1 MKLVRLCNDSYPAIK
16 GARGAC
22 RMTTPL
28 SVWPDDTAIAATQ
41 SFGPFG
47 PAWGGL
53 RVPTILPLF
62 PSLVATDAAVAD
74 WDTATEEDCEGQT
87 DPLANARRAWKQRNG
102 RSSILDSVTRQAK
115 GNPQSSASTLP
126 PVSRLQPMSYTLPS
140 PTARRLSSP
149 QSIGTS
155 GLSKLASSLEPN
167 LPIQVVAP
175 HSSLEPNLSIHLV
188 APHSSLEPNRPI
200 RLAAPP
206 SWRRNHISLPII
218 RFTVPYQTLWPI
230 LYDYIYTSS
239 TVAVLADLLKHQVPP
254 SPFSAEPPEVQ
265 QYQMSALV
273 AKLERIRRLWHNAA
287 ALGVEDEALW
297 LVMARAWG
305 VWLAELMEELE
316 EPV

>member
-1 MKLVRLCNDSYPAIK
+1 
-16 GARGAC
+16 
-22 RMTTPL
+22 MTTPL

-87 DPLANARRAWKQRNG
+87 DPLANVGKTCLEAAKRTIIHTRFGHEAGEGESSVLSIDPPASLPTPTHVLHLTFSNSEKTIFAPIHRDIWAVKTRLFSSNRIYQSRLWHHTL
-102 RSSILDSVTRQAK
+102 RSNRIYQ
-115 GNPQSSASTLP
+115 STLWHH
-126 PVSRLQPMSYTLPS
+126 TLRS
-140 PTARRLSSP
+140 NRID
-149 QSIGTS
+149 QSALRHHPLG
-155 GLSKLASSLEPN
+155 
-167 LPIQVVAP
+167 
-175 HSSLEPNLSIHLV
+175 
-188 APHSSLEPNRPI
+188 
-200 RLAAPP
+200 
-206 SWRRNHISLPII
+206 RRNHISLPII